1 MFGDPE
7 FETKNVPVHTLGEL
21 ITVGPQ
27 NGLYK
32 AQSYYRTDGSG
43 IPIVRVDSFYEG
55 MVTDYSSLK
64 RLICSDAE
72 RELYRLENDDLIFNR
87 VNGSVEHVGKC
98 ARIQGVTEDT
108 VFESN
113 IMRVRT
119 NPDMVDI
126 CYLSTYLQSDIIRRQ
141 IKRVARVA
149 NQASVNQDNIR
160 GLLIPLPHMKRQK
173 EYAALVEQ
181 SDKSKFAG
189 VNRNLSRCLLPKK
202 NTHLFAWIKYLT
214 SAAA

>member
-1 MFGDPE
+1 M
-7 FETKNVPVHTLGEL
+7 
-21 ITVGPQ
+21 
-27 NGLYK
+27 
-32 AQSYYRTDGSG
+32 
-43 IPIVRVDSFYEG
+43 RVDSFYEG
-55 MVTDYSSLK
+55 MVTDYFSLK

-98 ARIQGVTEDT
+98 ARIQGVPEDT

-119 NPDMVDI
+119 NPDVVDI

-160 GLLIPLPHMKRQK
+160 GLLIPLPQMEQQK
-173 EYAALVEQ
+173 EYASLVEQ
-181 SDKSKFAG
+181 SDKSKFAAQQT
-189 VNRNLSRCLLPKK
+189 LKELTDAQKALMKK
-202 NTHLFAWIKYLT
+202 IFE
-214 SAAA
+214 

>member
-7 FETKNVPVHTLGEL
+7 FGTKNAPVHTLGEL
-21 ITVGPQ
+21 IMVGPQ

-55 MVTDYSSLK
+55 VVSDFSSLK
-64 RLICSDAE
+64 RLICSDVE

-98 ARIQGVTEDT
+98 ARIQGVLEDT

-126 CYLSTYLQSDIIRRQ
+126 CYLSTYLCSEMVRKQ
-141 IKRVARVA
+141 IKKVARVA

-160 GLLIPLPHMKRQK
+160 ELIVPLPSMVRQK
-173 EYAALVEQ
+173 EYAAFVGQ
-181 SDKSKFAG
+181 IDKSKVVFREALDKVQLFFDG
-189 VNRNLSRCLLPKK
+189 LSG
-202 NTHLFAWIKYLT
+202 
-214 SAAA
+214 

>member
-7 FETKNVPVHTLGEL
+7 LGTMDAPVCTLGEL
-21 ITVGPQ
+21 ITIGPQ

-43 IPIVRVDSFYEG
+43 VPIVRVDSFYEG
-55 MVTDYSSLK
+55 VVTDYASLK
-64 RLICSDAE
+64 RLICSDTE
-72 RELYRLENDDLIFNR
+72 IELYHLENDDLIFNR

-98 ARIQGVTEDT
+98 ARIQGVLEDT

-119 NPDMVDI
+119 NPNVVDI
-126 CYLSTYLQSDIIRRQ
+126 RYLSTYLCSDIIRKQ
-141 IKRVARVA
+141 IKKVARVA

-160 GLLIPLPHMKRQK
+160 GLLVPLPSMERQK
-173 EYAALVEQ
+173 AYAALVDQ
-181 SDKSKFAG
+181 SDKSKFAALQTLKEITDAQKALMK
-189 VNRNLSRCLLPKK
+189 RI
-202 NTHLFAWIKYLT
+202 FE
-214 SAAA
+214 